1 MSVKQNKTQTYVHKR
16 LLETIQ
22 RPSLEALAHQNCHGA
37 LSNCITHCLAFGE
50 RNTYLSEVQTR
61 QSIAQAQG
69 KRMKGQTIYNRFIFL
84 LLNSL
89 VTEAQLCNKQHRNI
103 CKAEEKLWPAAPS
116 SNHSSGTVVFPHS
129 KAVLQIPFLKQ
140 KN

>member
-1 MSVKQNKTQTYVHKR
+1 MSVKQNKTQTYLHKR

-22 RPSLEALAHQNCHGA
+22 RPSLETLAHQNCHSA
-37 LSNCITHCLAFGE
+37 LSNCIAHCLAFGE

-89 VTEAQLCNKQHRNI
+89 VTEAQLCNK
-103 CKAEEKLWPAAPS
+103 
-116 SNHSSGTVVFPHS
+116 HSTGAFVRQNGNCGQLPRAQTTPL
-129 KAVLQIPFLKQ
+129 AL
-140 KN
+140 